1 MPVREHQGKAR
12 EEEEER
18 HYRRALQVD
27 RKRRIY
33 EAVEDH
39 DPDRRDA
46 SQPVERRR
54 VDGAPFGRAHSIAGR
69 GVAMAVAT
77 ALVEKRKMSIMIKD
91 IVFY

>member
-77 ALVEKRKMSIMIKD
+77 ALVKMKD
-91 IVFY
+91 VNVNV